1 MLNYTIRRLLWG
13 VVTLFFI
20 SLIIMA
26 LIRNMPGDP
35 IALMMMGSDEK
46 GRDRA
51 VSSIYF
57 EKMRQNLGLDKPWY
71 VGYFVWLG
79 NLLQGDLGRSL
90 YDQKPVAER
99 ILERVGPTL
108 YLSLISIFLAYLI
121 SIPLGLYCT
130 ARNGRW
136 QEKSI
141 SAVLYALFSF
151 PTFVMALYLLI
162 LFSVKL
168 DLLPLR
174 GMVSDDHDQMG
185 LMAAA
190 WDRMVHL
197 ILPVTCFTY
206 TSLAFVT
213 RFIRSNMLEVLQQDY
228 IRTARAKGVDGR
240 TVLVRHAFRNS
251 LIPLVTLLG
260 LALPGLLGGSV
271 ILERIFGW
279 PGMGN
284 LFFDVLTQRDYPVI
298 MGLTMMFAV
307 LVMIGNL
314 LADLLYAVVDPRI
327 TYH

>member
-1 MLNYTIRRLLWG
+1 MLQYTIRRVLWSI
-13 VVTLFFI
+13 VTLFFI

-35 IALMMMGSDEK
+35 IALMMMGAEEK
-46 GRDRA
+46 GRDKA

-79 NLLQGDLGRSL
+79 NVAHGDLGRSL

-108 YLSLISIFLAYLI
+108 YLSIIAIILTYLMA
-121 SIPLGLYCT
+121 IPLGLYCT

-136 QEKSI
+136 QEKII
-141 SAVLYALFSF
+141 SGVLYALYSF

-168 DLLPLR
+168 DLVPLR
-174 GMVSDDHDQMG
+174 GMIADNHDQLG
-185 LMAAA
+185 LLAAA
-190 WDRMVHL
+190 WDRLVHM
-197 ILPVTCFTY
+197 ILPVACYTY
-206 TSLAFVT
+206 GGLAYET
-213 RFIRSNMLEVLQQDY
+213 RFIRSNMMEVMQQDY

-240 TVLVRHAFRNS
+240 TVMVRHAFRNS

-260 LALPGLLGGSV
+260 LTLPGLLGGSV

-284 LFFDVLTQRDYPVI
+284 LYFDVLTQRDYPVI
-298 MGLTMMFAV
+298 MGLTMMYAV
-307 LVMIGNL
+307 LTMLGNL

-327 TYH
+327 TYS

>member
-1 MLNYTIRRLLWG
+1 MLQYTIRRVLWG

-46 GRDRA
+46 GSDRA

-57 EKMRQNLGLDKPWY
+57 ERMRQNLGLDKPWY
-71 VGYFVWLG
+71 VGYFVWLK
-79 NLLQGDLGRSL
+79 NVAQGDLGRSL
-90 YDQKPVAER
+90 YDQKLVSQRIFER
-99 ILERVGPTL
+99 MGPTL
-108 YLSLISIFLAYLI
+108 YLSLISLVLAYTI
-121 SIPLGLYCT
+121 SIPIGLYCT
-130 ARNGRW
+130 AKNGQI
-136 QEKSI
+136 QEKLI
-141 SAVLYALFSF
+141 SAGLYALYSF
-151 PTFVMALYLLI
+151 PSFVMALYLLI
-162 LFSVKL
+162 LFSVRI
-168 DLLPLR
+168 DVLPLR
-174 GMVSDDHDQMG
+174 GMVSDNYAELG
-185 LMAAA
+185 FFAAA
-190 WDRMVHL
+190 WDRLQHL
-197 ILPVTCFTY
+197 ILPVACYTY
-206 TSLAFVT
+206 AVLAFQT

-228 IRTARAKGVDGR
+228 IRTARAKGAHPRSVIM
-240 TVLVRHAFRNS
+240 RHAFRNS

-260 LALPGLLGGSV
+260 LTLPGLLGGSV

-284 LFFDVLTQRDYPVI
+284 LFFDTLTQRDYPVI

-314 LADLLYAVVDPRI
+314 LADLLYAVVDPRV